1 MALALDTPAAARIT
15 ATVRGAA
22 WLVEMQFTT
31 ETLRFTTAPV
41 NVPALGYSW
50 LGLGQL
56 CEVAN
61 LAESADAS
69 AARLTISL
77 GSTNP
82 ELLAAAIGNVA
93 AYRGRRARLYLQLF
107 DEQFQPVGAPRQRW
121 AAYLD
126 KGQVTRKAS
135 PAAGGASQGRI
146 EMVCTR
152 AGMARARNNQGLRLT
167 DAQQQQRWP
176 GDTGLRYVQQLLEQP
191 STWLSRRFQELP

>member
-1 MALALDTPAAARIT
+1 MALALDSPAAARIA

-31 ETLRFTTAPV
+31 APLRFTSAPITV
-41 NVPALGYSW
+41 DALGYSW
-50 LGLGQL
+50 LGLGHL
-56 CEVAN
+56 CEVGT

-77 GSTNP
+77 AATNQA
-82 ELLAAAIGNVA
+82 LLAAALGNVA

-121 AAYLD
+121 AGYMD
-126 KGQVTRKAS
+126 KVQVPRKRS
-135 PAAGGASQGRI
+135 PAAGGGSQGRI
-146 EMVCTR
+146 EMVCSR
-152 AGMARARNNQGLRLT
+152 AGMARARNNHGLRMT